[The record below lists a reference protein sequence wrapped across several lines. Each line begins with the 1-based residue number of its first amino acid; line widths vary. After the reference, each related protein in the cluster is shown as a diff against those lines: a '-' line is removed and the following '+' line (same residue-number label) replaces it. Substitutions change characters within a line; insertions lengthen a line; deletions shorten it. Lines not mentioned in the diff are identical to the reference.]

1 MSHNGKPDAPLNIQ
15 QPRHRRA
22 YFIKAGLLGLSLCA
36 FIGAAA
42 VAVIPGPPD
51 PVIYQTQQTLALP
64 TEITVLETDSEQS
77 YLAETRIR
85 RGDTLAALLQ
95 RLNINE
101 PGLLQFL
108 TVNESAR
115 SIYKLYPGRSLQA
128 SLDADQNL
136 QWLRY
141 NHTPYKEQAGD
152 ASASWLHISPD
163 GNGGF
168 TAQELQ
174 DTPAPRLRLAKG
186 EINSSLFGATD
197 AQQIPDG
204 ITVQM
209 AEILGSKIDFIKDLR
224 KGDTFEV
231 LYESY
236 THEGQEVGA
245 GRLLAV
251 EFVNQG
257 KTYQAAWFKPDD
269 GAGSYYDFS
278 GSSLRGAFLRTALK
292 FSRISST
299 FGSRRHPIHG
309 RWTDHKGV
317 DYAAPTGT
325 PIHAT
330 ADGTIE
336 FIGTQRGYGNVI
348 VLEHHGQYSTLYA
361 HQSRFAAGLRK
372 GTKVEQGQ
380 LIGYVGSTGW
390 ATGPHLHYE
399 FRINNKPVDPLSVD
413 LPVHRSLEAK
423 QKQEFTRMIASYRD
437 TLSLLHA
444 PDKTTLLAQR

>member
-1 MSHNGKPDAPLNIQ
+1 MSRKGSPNAPLNIQ

-22 YFIKAGLLGLSLCA
+22 YLIKTGLIGLSLCA
-36 FIGAAA
+36 FVGAAA
-42 VAVIPGPPD
+42 VAVMPASPQPT
-51 PVIYQTQQTLALP
+51 IYQANKTLALP
-64 TEITVLETDSEQS
+64 TELTVLSTNSDHD

-101 PGLLQFL
+101 PGLQQFL
-108 TVNESAR
+108 TVNEDAR

-128 SLDADQNL
+128 SLDANQNL

-141 NHTPYKEQAGD
+141 NHTPYSEQAGTP
-152 ASASWLHISPD
+152 AAAWLEISPD
-163 GNGGF
+163 GQGGF
-168 TAQELQ
+168 TAQEQ
-174 DTPAPRLRLAKG
+174 QEAPTTNLRLAKG
-186 EINSSLFGATD
+186 EITSSLFGATD
-197 AQQIPDG
+197 AQNIPDA
-204 ITVQM
+204 ITLQM
-209 AEILGSKIDFIKDLR
+209 ADMLSSKIDFIKDLR

-236 THEGQEVGA
+236 THEGQEVGS

-257 KTYQAAWFKPDD
+257 KAYQAAWFKPEN
-269 GAGSYYDFS
+269 GSGGYYDFN
-278 GSSLRGAFLRTALK
+278 GQSLRGAFLRTALK

-299 FGSRRHPIHG
+299 FGGRKHPIHG
-309 RWTDHKGV
+309 HWTGHNGV
-317 DYAAPTGT
+317 DYAAPSGT

-330 ADGTIE
+330 ADGTVE

-348 VLEHHGQYSTLYA
+348 ILKHHSEYTTLYA
-361 HQSRFAAGLRK
+361 HQSRFAEGLRK
-372 GTKVEQGQ
+372 GSKVEQGE

-399 FRINNKPVDPLSVD
+399 FRAANVPMDPLSVD
-413 LPVHRSLEAK
+413 LPVQRSLEAK
-423 QKQEFTRMIASYRD
+423 QKQEFATVMASYKD
-437 TLSLLHA
+437 TLSLLQA
-444 PDKTTLLAQR
+444 PQLPTLVAQR